1 MGMFIVQKKKQGL
14 ERLID
19 SAAAVGVGWRTPV
32 VSALGVM
39 SSSPSTH
46 RQ

>member
-1 MGMFIVQKKKQGL
+1 MGMLIVQKKKHGL

-19 SAAAVGVGWRTPV
+19 SAAAVGVGWHTP
-32 VSALGVM
+32 GVM

-46 RQ
+46 LK